1 MRRFFLPIFLFPLLA
16 LADSVVVSTPET
28 DPLAIHK
35 DGSSV
40 TIAKIPFAEG
50 LSVPADSRIVFG
62 NDLTAANNPS
72 IFRYSTNG
80 AFIIGSGKEDPIL
93 GATKTVI
100 TGSEGRIDYT
110 GLGGDVEIAG
120 GLSGGWEGGSV
131 RIVGGFDSLGGNG
144 GSVYLDGGASTGGG
158 ATGNIFLGASAGD
171 VYLKSLTGVLRA
183 DAGLVSAASAG
194 TDYEAPISAGTTAQ
208 YWRGDKSWQ
217 TLNQA
222 AVAGLT
228 TASSPTFAG
237 LTINPVADLP
247 HINLVGRDTAGTG
260 GDSGGISIFL
270 GYNHPINRQL
280 WIGDPTG
287 LGDEDESFFRYWFEG
302 GVPVVDGVDGTN
314 SINRPFSISP
324 YSPVYLGS
332 TADDETGMQIQ
343 VSNGLSVG
351 GGFLLKDGLLTTQT
365 MEIDPTGGTYYTQ
378 SARWPTAGA
387 SSGKAQFYQSYIP
400 TSGNVVNNT
409 GLVFDSTTDLRA
421 IAPSSSS
428 TQFGNKFVA
437 AYQAFDNNSG
447 FINTDYTGTYFSTSI
462 NGNYTS
468 GMRMATA
475 SLTAVKNDVA
485 FTGNHGGFGIN
496 FFPIV
501 DNIGFSAYT
510 TASHQIIGRN
520 QTLTYNPSSAN
531 NTNQL
536 FGFQSAIVFGGTGIV
551 GGHTH
556 PFVGYIQPA
565 GTDTMRNDAAI
576 YHARGVSSGSSAM
589 DTALYSGKSLYMFWG
604 QPGYGGTWAM
614 TNHDTIVFYADL
626 QSNAKNFAFKSSA
639 ADGWMAADNSK
650 WIFGAGKD
658 LSLYHNGTDSYV
670 DNITGKLI
678 FKSPTTFEFG
688 SGAAGVDYIIQVNG
702 ETNDGV
708 ITWMEDEDYFKFGDG
723 IFMDAAEEVFF
734 RATGNKIYS
743 SAADTLDVVSPTIN
757 LGGATSNRVNFI
769 AGDGAS
775 APAAGGAAP
784 SPADYFGGDSV
795 MLGDPAEWLEVKIN
809 GTTRKIP
816 CY

>member
-100 TGSEGRIDYT
+100 TGSEGRVDYT
-110 GLGGDVEIAG
+110 GIGGDVEIAG

-131 RIVGGFDSLGGNG
+131 RIAGGFDSLGGNG

-171 VYLKSLTGVLRA
+171 VYLKSFTGILLA
-183 DAGLVSAASAG
+183 NAGLVSAATAG

-222 AVAGLT
+222 AIAGL
-228 TASSPTFAG
+228 ASTDTPTFAG
-237 LTINPVADLP
+237 AVLTDIYDPEYNLNIHLEGGQMSFTADSFLLENALLAMSESGYVFQNQRP
-247 HINLVGRDTAGTG
+247 TIASTDGKCIFDTPYVPTSGAGGTTISTNFKGSVDLRSITAGTANYNG
-260 GDSGGISIFL
+260 TVFTSTFESQDANVMGASINFTGTKFTNTIKGNQSAGFHLWSGSM
-270 GYNHPINRQL
+270 
-280 WIGDPTG
+280 T
-287 LGDEDESFFRYWFEG
+287 
-302 GVPVVDGVDGTN
+302 GVD
-314 SINRPFSISP
+314 
-324 YSPVYLGS
+324 
-332 TADDETGMQIQ
+332 TA
-343 VSNGLSVG
+343 VN
-351 GGFLLKDGLLTTQT
+351 F
-365 MEIDPTGGTYYTQ
+365 
-378 SARWPTAGA
+378 
-387 SSGKAQFYQSYIP
+387 
-400 TSGNVVNNT
+400 SGNWVT
-409 GLVFDSTTDLRA
+409 
-421 IAPSSSS
+421 
-428 TQFGNKFVA
+428 VA
-437 AYQAFDNNSG
+437 
-447 FINTDYTGTYFSTSI
+447 
-462 NGNYTS
+462 
-468 GMRMATA
+468 
-475 SLTAVKNDVA
+475 
-485 FTGNHGGFGIN
+485 GIN
-496 FFPIV
+496 FYPMTETV
-501 DNIGFSAYT
+501 TFSAT
-510 TASHQIIGRN
+510 TSASHQIIGKDFFLNYTAANTVN
-520 QTLTYNPSSAN
+520 QLYGQRISLGIAGPTISGSAHNFFAQMPTPSGTNTIGQGMNLYTAYGANVASNYNSALVSGKQLRFFNADAILFTYMASREAIAFYTNLAN
-531 NTNQL
+531 NAN
-536 FGFQSAIVFGGTGIV
+536 
-551 GGHTH
+551 
-556 PFVGYIQPA
+556 
-565 GTDTMRNDAAI
+565 
-576 YHARGVSSGSSAM
+576 
-589 DTALYSGKSLYMFWG
+589 
-604 QPGYGGTWAM
+604 
-614 TNHDTIVFYADL
+614 
-626 QSNAKNFAFKSSA
+626 NFAFRSDG

-650 WIFGAGKD
+650 WMFGAGKD
-658 LSLYHNGTDSYV
+658 VSIFHDGTNSII

-743 SAADTLDVVSPTIN
+743 SAADTIDVVSPTIN
-757 LGGATSNRVNFI
+757 LGSATSNRVNFI